1 MTSMASILKNNLP
14 TFMRG
19 LRGVPL
25 NKIPG
30 QIFAGFTLAALMI
43 PLNMGYAEMAGLPA
57 IVGLYAAMLP
67 LLVFSIFADSKS
79 LIASPDAPVTA
90 LIPTVLLYALGVN
103 SSLAILAFDCA
114 LIFLLLWYFRLG
126 FLANF
131 LSYPLLV
138 GFISGLGIDIFLRQ
152 LRRIMSVP
160 PNAHQLV
167 SDSFI
172 NTIFPV
178 HEYWDKT
185 AHNFINLI
193 FDLVTQ
199 SPYAN
204 KYSVLIGVGTIVLVH
219 LIKQFTPWLPGSL
232 VAILLMTAAVD
243 FFQLKEHGVQVM
255 GIMEAGLPPI
265 HLPAFNLHE
274 FVALLPSAMIIC
286 AVTLAEGLLLTKR
299 FSQMYG
305 DRADVNQEIFAF
317 GAANV
322 AAGLTGSLVMGSSA
336 SRTAAMDFAG
346 ARSQIPS
353 LVASLVVTIT
363 LIFFS
368 NILALLPSA
377 ALAGVVASAVLG
389 LIEIKKIK
397 LLYRQRKPDFWLAMI
412 CLFSVLFIGIF
423 NAVVVAFIF
432 SLVLLVFQASKPLA
446 GVLTKDKSGHFSLN
460 ADSDSRIS
468 ENGVIIYQF
477 NSALLFFN
485 AAIFADGIRKAV
497 EQANITGGQVVH
509 FIVDASAIV
518 DIDTTG
524 ASSFTD
530 VLDFLEKQHIPLSI
544 SHANLHFIALLEN
557 YGLLNRIGK
566 ENFFVSNRLA
576 IEAFE
581 KSTGN

>member
-1 MTSMASILKNNLP
+1 M
-14 TFMRG
+14 
-19 LRGVPL
+19 RGVPL
-25 NKIPG
+25 NEIPK

-57 IVGLYAAMLP
+57 IVGLYAGMLP

-90 LIPTVLLYALGVN
+90 LIPTVLLYALGIDT
-103 SSLAILAFDCA
+103 SLAALAFDCA
-114 LIFLLLWYFRLG
+114 LIFFVLWYFRLG
-126 FLANF
+126 FLSNF
-131 LSYPLLV
+131 LSYPLLL

-160 PNAHQLV
+160 PNSHQLV
-167 SDSFI
+167 GDSFLSA
-172 NTIFPV
+172 IFPV
-178 HEYWDKT
+178 QEYWDKT
-185 AHNFINLI
+185 AHNFINLL

-199 SPYAN
+199 LPAAN
-204 KYSVLIGVGTIVLVH
+204 QYSVLIGVGTIVLVH
-219 LIKQFTPWLPGSL
+219 LIKRFTPWLPGSL

-243 FFQLKEHGVQVM
+243 VFQLKEHGVEVM

-274 FVALLPSAMIIC
+274 FIALMPSAMIIC

-322 AAGLTGSLVMGSSA
+322 AAGLIGSLVMGSSA
-336 SRTAAMDFAG
+336 SRTAAMDSAG

-353 LVASLVVTIT
+353 LIASLVVTIT

-368 NILALLPSA
+368 NILALLPRA

-389 LIEIKKIK
+389 LIEVNKIK
-397 LLYRQRKPDFWLAMI
+397 LLYQQRKPDFWLAMI

-423 NAVVVAFIF
+423 NAVVIAFIF
-432 SLVLLVFQASKPLA
+432 SLILLVFQASSPLA
-446 GVLTKDKSGHFSLN
+446 GVLTRDPSGHYSLD
-460 ADSDSRIS
+460 DSSSLIS
-468 ENGVIIYQF
+468 EKGVIIYQF

-497 EQANITGGQVVH
+497 ELANTNGEPIDH

-518 DIDTTG
+518 DVDSTG
-524 ASSFTD
+524 AASFMD
-530 VLDFLEKQHIPLSI
+530 VLDFLEKQHIRLGI
-544 SHANLHFIALLEN
+544 SHSNSHFMALLRN
-557 YGLLNRIGK
+557 YGLLERITK
-566 ENFFVSNRLA
+566 ENFFASNRLA
-576 IEAFE
+576 IESFQGAPT
-581 KSTGN
+581 KTQAQQLST

>member
-1 MTSMASILKNNLP
+1 
-14 TFMRG
+14 MRG
-19 LRGVPL
+19 VRGVPL

-114 LIFLLLWYFRLG
+114 LIFFLLWYFRLG

-160 PNAHQLV
+160 PNTHQLV
-167 SDSFI
+167 SDSFLNI
-172 NTIFPV
+172 IFPV
-178 HEYWDKT
+178 QEYWDKT
-185 AHNFINLI
+185 AHNFINLL

-199 SPYAN
+199 APYAN

-219 LIKQFTPWLPGSL
+219 LIKQFTPWLPESL

-243 FFQLKEHGVQVM
+243 FFQLKEHGVEVM

-336 SRTAAMDFAG
+336 SRTAAMDSAG

-368 NILALLPSA
+368 NFLALLPSA

-389 LIEIKKIK
+389 LIEVNKIK

-446 GVLTKDKSGHFSLN
+446 GVLTKDKSGIFSLN
-460 ADSDSRIS
+460 AESDSRIS

-485 AAIFADGIRKAV
+485 AAIFSDGIRKAV
-497 EQANITGGQVVH
+497 EQANTGEQQVLN

-530 VLDFLEKQHIPLSI
+530 VLDFLEKQHIHLSI
-544 SHANLHFIALLEN
+544 SHANLHFMALLEN
-557 YGLLNRIGK
+557 YGLLDRIGK

-581 KSTGN
+581 KSTTN

>member
-1 MTSMASILKNNLP
+1 MILISSLLKNLP

-19 LRGVPL
+19 MRGVPL
-25 NKIPG
+25 NKVPG

-114 LIFLLLWYFRLG
+114 LIFFLLWYFRLG

-160 PNAHQLV
+160 PNTHQLV
-167 SDSFI
+167 SDSFLNI
-172 NTIFPV
+172 IFPV
-178 HEYWDKT
+178 QEYWDKT
-185 AHNFINLI
+185 AHNFINLL

-199 SPYAN
+199 LPYAN
-204 KYSVLIGVGTIVLVH
+204 KYSVLIGIGTIVLVH

-232 VAILLMTAAVD
+232 IAILMMTAAVD
-243 FFQLKEHGVQVM
+243 FFQLKEHGVEVM

-265 HLPAFNLHE
+265 HLPVFNLHE
-274 FVALLPSAMIIC
+274 LVALLPSAMIIC

-305 DRADVNQEIFAF
+305 DQADANQEIFAF

-322 AAGLTGSLVMGSSA
+322 AAGLTGALVMGSSA
-336 SRTAAMDFAG
+336 SRTAAMDSAG

-353 LVASLVVTIT
+353 LVASLVVAIT

-368 NILALLPSA
+368 NLLALLPSA

-389 LIEIKKIK
+389 LIEVRKIK
-397 LLYRQRKPDFWLAMI
+397 LLYQQRKPDFWLAMI

-446 GVLTKDKSGHFSLN
+446 GVLTKDQYGHFSLN

-485 AAIFADGIRKAV
+485 AATFADGIRKAV
-497 EQANITGGQVVH
+497 EQANTGGGQVMH

-524 ASSFTD
+524 ASSFKD
-530 VLDFLEKQHIPLSI
+530 VLDFLEQQRIRLSI
-544 SHANLHFIALLEN
+544 SHSNVHFMDLLEN
-557 YGLLNRIGK
+557 YGLLDRIGK

-576 IEAFE
+576 IEALK
-581 KSTGN
+581 KSTTN

>member
-1 MTSMASILKNNLP
+1 M
-14 TFMRG
+14 
-19 LRGVPL
+19 RGVPL
-25 NKIPG
+25 NKVPG

-114 LIFLLLWYFRLG
+114 LIFFLLWYFRLG

-160 PNAHQLV
+160 PNTHQLV
-167 SDSFI
+167 SDSFLNI
-172 NTIFPV
+172 IFPV
-178 HEYWDKT
+178 QEYWDKT
-185 AHNFINLI
+185 AHNFINLL

-199 SPYAN
+199 LPYAN
-204 KYSVLIGVGTIVLVH
+204 KYSVLIGIGTIVLVH

-232 VAILLMTAAVD
+232 IAILMMTAAVD
-243 FFQLKEHGVQVM
+243 FFQLKEHGVEVM

-265 HLPAFNLHE
+265 HLPVFNLHE
-274 FVALLPSAMIIC
+274 LVALLPSAMIIC

-305 DRADVNQEIFAF
+305 DQADANQEIFAF

-322 AAGLTGSLVMGSSA
+322 AAGLTGALVMGSSA
-336 SRTAAMDFAG
+336 SRTAAMDSAG

-353 LVASLVVTIT
+353 LVASLVVAIT

-368 NILALLPSA
+368 NLLALLPSA

-389 LIEIKKIK
+389 LIEVRKIK
-397 LLYRQRKPDFWLAMI
+397 LLYQQRKPDFWLAMI

-446 GVLTKDKSGHFSLN
+446 GVLTKDQYGHFSLN

-485 AAIFADGIRKAV
+485 AATFADGIRKAV
-497 EQANITGGQVVH
+497 EQANTGGGQVMH

-524 ASSFTD
+524 ASSFKD
-530 VLDFLEKQHIPLSI
+530 VLDFLEQQRIRLSI
-544 SHANLHFIALLEN
+544 SHSNVHFMDLLEN
-557 YGLLNRIGK
+557 YGLLDRIGK

-576 IEAFE
+576 IEALK
-581 KSTGN
+581 KSTTN